1 MTERR
6 RPHPGGTAPLP
17 SPEVRRLVE
26 RLKEAKEATGLSFA
40 ALAAATAYS
49 KSSWERYL
57 NGKVCPPR
65 DAVETLAR
73 LSGADPARLLALW
86 RLAEGAW
93 SGRDARCPAAGPD
106 TGTDAASGSEPR
118 LGAVPTAGTG
128 TKTGAGT
135 EHAGTGHRSVGHEVT
150 GHEGAGHEGVGASG
164 GAAPAGVARKP
175 ERHALVVAVVA
186 TATVTAAVFGVAAW
200 MWAPAADGPEP
211 AAARTA
217 MPCRGE
223 TCTDRDSE
231 QGRTVCWTDATTH
244 AVRTVRG
251 RTVELR
257 HSPMCDAVWGRIRNP
272 RSEDRVWVETSDGRR
287 QTRQVSVPS
296 HSLYTLMVGVERPA
310 DARTCFDL
318 GDDGSGCTRQ
328 EW

>member
-1 MTERR
+1 M
-6 RPHPGGTAPLP
+6 
-17 SPEVRRLVE
+17 E

-40 ALAAATAYS
+40 ALAASTAYS

-57 NGKVCPPR
+57 NGKACPPR

-86 RLAEGAW
+86 QLAESAW
-93 SGRDARCPAAGPD
+93 SGRDARRPAAGPD
-106 TGTDAASGSEPR
+106 TGADATPGSEPR
-118 LGAVPTAGTG
+118 RGADPAAGIDTKARAGTG
-128 TKTGAGT
+128 HGNT
-135 EHAGTGHRSVGHEVT
+135 EHAGTGPAGTGHSSVGRQGA
-150 GHEGAGHEGVGASG
+150 GHEGAGASG
-164 GAAPAGVARKP
+164 GAEPAGVARRP

-186 TATVTAAVFGVAAW
+186 TATVTAAVFGVAAQV
-200 MWAPAADGPEP
+200 WAPTTDAPEP
-211 AAARTA
+211 ATARSA

-223 TCTDRDSE
+223 TCTDQDSE
-231 QGRTVCWTDATTH
+231 QGRTDCWADATTH

-257 HSPMCDAVWGRIRNP
+257 HSPRCEAVWGRIRNP
-272 RSEDRVWVETSDGRR
+272 RSADRVWVETSDGRR

-296 HSLYTLMVGVERPA
+296 RSLYTLMVGVERPA

-318 GDDGSGCTRQ
+318 GVDGSGCTRQ
-328 EW
+328 ER

>member
-1 MTERR
+1 
-6 RPHPGGTAPLP
+6 
-17 SPEVRRLVE
+17 VE

-57 NGKVCPPR
+57 NGKACPPR
-65 DAVETLAR
+65 DAVEALAR

-86 RLAEGAW
+86 QLAESAW
-93 SGRDARCPAAGPD
+93 SGRDAWRPAAGPD
-106 TGTDAASGSEPR
+106 TGADATSGSGPR
-118 LGAVPTAGTG
+118 RGSDPTAGIG
-128 TKTGAGT
+128 TKARAGTGHANT
-135 EHAGTGHRSVGHEVT
+135 EHAGTGHRSVGYEDA
-150 GHEGAGHEGVGASG
+150 GHEGAGAVSG
-164 GAAPAGVARKP
+164 PAPSGVARKP

-186 TATVTAAVFGVAAW
+186 TATVTAAVFGVATW
-200 MWAPAADGPEP
+200 MWVPTADSPEQ
-211 AAARTA
+211 ATARTA
-217 MPCRGE
+217 TPCRGE
-223 TCTDRDSE
+223 TCTDHDSE
-231 QGRTVCWTDATTH
+231 QGSTACWTDATTH

-272 RSEDRVWVETSDGRR
+272 RSTDRVWVETSDGRR
-287 QTRQVSVPS
+287 QTRQVSVPGRA
-296 HSLYTLMVGVERPA
+296 LYTLMVGIERPA

-318 GDDGSGCTRQ
+318 GDGVSGCTQQ